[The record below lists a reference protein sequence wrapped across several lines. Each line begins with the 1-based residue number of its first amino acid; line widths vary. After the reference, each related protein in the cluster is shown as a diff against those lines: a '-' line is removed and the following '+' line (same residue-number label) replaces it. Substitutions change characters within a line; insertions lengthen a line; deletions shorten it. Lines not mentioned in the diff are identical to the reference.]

1 MDSHPLTSVKSKHLL
16 EKRLAGARQTLSEEK
31 RLNTDVQVLPLWV
44 RAPVK
49 GPEYWTGFS
58 RSKLF
63 ELAKDGKIQSV
74 SIREEGQRKG
84 TRLFELKSILDF
96 IDSRV
101 AAQKAAQENGV
112 TAPP

>member
-1 MDSHPLTSVKSKHLL
+1 MPEKSAHLL
-16 EKRLAGARQTLSEEK
+16 EKRLAAARQTLSKEK
-31 RLNTDVQVLPLWV
+31 RLNADVQALPLWI

-74 SIREEGQRKG
+74 SIREPGQQKG
-84 TRLFELKSILDF
+84 TRLFELSSILAF
-96 IDSRV
+96 IDSHA
-101 AAQKAAQENGV
+101 AAQKAA
-112 TAPP
+112 